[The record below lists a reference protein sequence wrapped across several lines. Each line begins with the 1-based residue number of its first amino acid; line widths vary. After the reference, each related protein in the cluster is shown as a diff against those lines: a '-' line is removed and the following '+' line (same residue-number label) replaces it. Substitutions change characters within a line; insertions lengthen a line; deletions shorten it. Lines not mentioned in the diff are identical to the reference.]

1 MKVDVNEFIARYC
14 GDDEYR
20 HGLFVPR
27 DVHTAIMRCR
37 LSGETVCEVSDN
49 TFDLIEDARRKQEL
63 RDKTYNDVSVLRLA
77 GMKAESDDDIDDA
90 IAQYAEAIELGEA
103 SEFELLHAYRHAYDR
118 IIILLS
124 RTHAYARE
132 AQYIESLLKHN
143 LQEEDRDRLTAR
155 LEKTIAKIQKSQK

>member
-14 GDDEYR
+14 GGDEYR

-27 DVHTAIMRCR
+27 DVLTAIMNCR
-37 LSGETVCEVSDN
+37 MTGEEVCEVSDN
-49 TFDLIEDARRKQEL
+49 TFDRIEDARRKQEL
-63 RDKTYNDVSVLRLA
+63 RDKTYNDVSVLRLE
-77 GMKAESDDDIDDA
+77 GMKAESEDDIDDA

-132 AQYIESLLKHN
+132 AQYIERLLKHN
-143 LQEEDRDRLTAR
+143 LQQEDRDRLTAR
-155 LEKTIAKIQKSQK
+155 LEKTIAKIKKSQK

>member
-14 GDDEYR
+14 GDNEYR
-20 HGLFVPR
+20 HGIFVPE
-27 DVHTAIMRCR
+27 DIHAKLMQCKLHNID
-37 LSGETVCEVSDN
+37 VCEVSDN

-63 RDKTYNDVSVLRLA
+63 RDKTYNDVSVLRLS
-77 GMKAESDDDIDDA
+77 GMKAESNDDIDDA

-132 AQYIESLLKHN
+132 AQYIERLLKHK

-155 LEKTIAKIQKSQK
+155 LEKTISKIKKSQI

>member
-27 DVHTAIMRCR
+27 DVHTAIMRCL

-49 TFDLIEDARRKQEL
+49 TFDLIEDARHKQEL

-77 GMKAESDDDIDDA
+77 GMKAESDNDIDDA

-103 SEFELLHAYRHAYDR
+103 SEFELLHAYRYAYDR

-124 RTHAYARE
+124 RSRAYARE
-132 AQYIESLLKHN
+132 AEYIERLLMRHK
-143 LQEEDRDRLTAR
+143 LQDNDRTR
-155 LEKTIAKIQKSQK
+155 LEERLQKTYMKIIK